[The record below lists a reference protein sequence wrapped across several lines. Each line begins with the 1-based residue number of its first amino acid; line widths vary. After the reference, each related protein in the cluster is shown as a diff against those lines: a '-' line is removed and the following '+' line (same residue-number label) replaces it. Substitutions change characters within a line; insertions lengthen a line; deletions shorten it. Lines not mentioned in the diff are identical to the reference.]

1 MKIIVNGNIVEIDGV
16 IKTIE
21 NVEEIKN
28 TVSSISSDMIILKI
42 INSFAIPSSLI
53 GYLIK
58 LKQLDNKKITL
69 QIGDEDL
76 YELIQDLNLN
86 RDFDIQK
93 L

>member
-1 MKIIVNGNIVEIDGV
+1 MKITVNGNIVEIDGV

-76 YELIQDLNLN
+76 YELIRDLNLN